1 MREYEYGEYE
11 RVKDYWTPALADQPR
26 GPELATSRK

>member
-1 MREYEYGEYE
+1 MREYE
-11 RVKDYWTPALADQPR
+11 RVKDYWIPAVADQPR